1 MSSPILITRTASEEK
16 IRGLSW
22 HSYLV
27 AEERIHGLEVRR
39 RLMAKENKEGGEL
52 PAPIDTRFLIY
63 YTAIRVGD
71 LKILQPIKET
81 GPRKFSKHFR

>member
-1 MSSPILITRTASEEK
+1 MDWRLGEGSWLKRIK
-16 IRGLSW
+16 RGD
-22 HSYLV
+22 
-27 AEERIHGLEVRR
+27 
-39 RLMAKENKEGGEL
+39 EL

-63 YTAIRVGD
+63 YTPIRVGD